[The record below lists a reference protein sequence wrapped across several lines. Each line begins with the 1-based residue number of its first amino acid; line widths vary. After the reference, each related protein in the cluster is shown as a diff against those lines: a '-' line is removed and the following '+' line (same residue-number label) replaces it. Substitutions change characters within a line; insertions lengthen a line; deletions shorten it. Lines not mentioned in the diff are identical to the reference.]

1 MKKHLLLLWLLLLGS
16 IGLAAAQSRQVQG
29 VVKDAKGE
37 TLPGVTVLVE
47 GTTNGAST
55 GANGDFNIT
64 LPANS
69 ANATLRFSYVG
80 YVSQAVKVGSQSTI
94 NVTLASD
101 SKQLDDVVVIG
112 YQEVQRRDVTGSVS
126 SVSAKQIK
134 DIPVNSA
141 AEALTGRLA
150 GVQLTASE
158 GSPGANVTVRVRGG
172 GSVTQ
177 DNSPLYVVD
186 GVQVEN
192 ALAVIAPQDIAS
204 VDVLKD
210 ASATAI
216 YGARGA
222 NGVVIITT
230 KTGREGKTVINY
242 NGFVGF
248 RKLAKTLDVMNPQQF
263 VDYQYERAN
272 SLGSTGLSAFKT
284 RFGTTN
290 FRSDTLQRLRNAS
303 DIDWQQ
309 EVFGRRALMQTH
321 NISVS
326 GGSKGT
332 TYSLSLTNNQENGIQ
347 QSSGYVR
354 NLLNFRFDN
363 KATEKLR
370 LGFNV
375 RYNDQV
381 IEGAGTST
389 NGTTPQGVS
398 TSSINTRLRNT
409 VIYAPL
415 TLPNLSSN
423 DPNAFDE
430 DFVTN
435 SNLVNPLVAIDN
447 DYRRNRRKVLNL
459 AGNASLQLAKG
470 LTFRSTGGIDIT
482 NSAIETFYGQYSPT
496 LRQPAGNFN
505 GQPFANILTNATT
518 SINNSNVLS
527 YNYIT
532 GKHTFDALIGEEIY
546 QQLSTEQNIQTK
558 YLPKELTP
566 EQAIA
571 NINQGVLPA
580 GGTFAQPLPTTD
592 RDEYRLLSGFARLNY
607 NYDERYLFTATVR
620 ADGSSKF
627 GANNRVGYFPA
638 ASAAWRIS
646 REAFMKDISQISDL
660 KLRVSVGE
668 AGNNRI
674 ENFLYSQLFQTGNS
688 QYVFNGVAYNG
699 AASTR
704 LPNPNLK
711 WESTSSR
718 NVGIDLAL
726 FNNRLQLTADAYY
739 NTTHDLLVAV
749 PISSVSGYTSQTRN
763 IGSTTNRGLE
773 LQLTSTIIQTPDFSW
788 TATANTAMNRGRI
801 ESLGDAQSILSYSG
815 WASSDI
821 SNDFL
826 TQVGGTV
833 GQFYGYVV
841 DYTSGNGKGFYTADD
856 FTGYNAS
863 TKTWT
868 PKPGVVDDN
877 ATTGNPLAPGT
888 IRLKDLNGDG
898 VITEADRQV
907 IGNANPKLVGG
918 LNQQFTYKNFDA
930 SVFLNFVYG
939 NDVYNANKIEFTTSR
954 YAYANLLATM
964 NDRFRTID
972 ANGATI
978 TSAETSRNLNQNAS
992 IWTPTRKNF
1001 LSSYAIENGSFV
1013 RVNNVTF
1020 GYTLPKA
1027 VLSRAKV
1034 TQLRLYVTLNNLYV
1048 FTKYSGYDPEA
1059 NTRQGPKS
1067 PLTPGVDYAAYPR
1080 SRGFLFGANLSF

>member
-1 MKKHLLLLWLLLLGS
+1 MKKYYFLLWLLLFGG
-16 IGLAAAQSRQVQG
+16 IGLAAAQSHQVQG
-29 VVKDAKGE
+29 VVKSAEGE

-55 GANGDFNIT
+55 GANGDFSIT
-64 LPANS
+64 LPAGS
-69 ANATLRFSYVG
+69 DNATLRFSYVG
-80 YVSQAVKVGSQSTI
+80 FVSKEVTVGSQSTI

-101 SKQLDDVVVIG
+101 SKQLEDVVVIG
-112 YQEVQRRDVTGSVS
+112 YQAVQRRDVTGSVS
-126 SVSAKQIK
+126 SVGAQQIK

-141 AEALTGRLA
+141 AEALAGRLA
-150 GVQLTASE
+150 GVQLTSSE
-158 GSPGANVTVRVRGG
+158 GSPGANVVVRVRGG

-192 ALAVIAPQDIAS
+192 ALAVIAPQDIQS

-230 KTGREGKTVINY
+230 KAGREGKTVISY
-242 NGFVGF
+242 NGFVGV
-248 RKLAKTLDVMNPQQF
+248 RALAKKLDVMNPSQF
-263 VDYQYERAN
+263 VDYQFERAT
-272 SLGSTGLSAFKT
+272 SLGSTGLSAFKS
-284 RFGTTN
+284 RFGTTR
-290 FRSDTLQRLRNAS
+290 FRSDTLQNLRNTPN
-303 DIDWQQ
+303 IDWQNK
-309 EVFGRRALMQTH
+309 VFGRKALMQTH
-321 NISVS
+321 NVSVS
-326 GGSKGT
+326 GGNKGT
-332 TYSLSLTNNQENGIQ
+332 TYSLSLTNNQEDGIQ
-347 QSSGYVR
+347 VSSGYVR
-354 NLLNFRFDN
+354 NLLNFRFDT
-363 KATEKLR
+363 KASEKLR

-409 VIYAPL
+409 VLYLPL
-415 TLPNLSSN
+415 ELPNISST
-423 DPNAFDE
+423 DPNVFDE

-459 AGNASLQLAKG
+459 AGNASFIIVKD

-482 NSAIETFYGQYSPT
+482 NSSLESFYGPYSPT

-505 GQPFANILTNATT
+505 LQPFANVNTGVTT

-527 YNYIT
+527 YTFKT
-532 GKHTFDALIGEEIY
+532 GKHSFDALLGEEVY
-546 QQLSTEQNIQTK
+546 QQLTTSQNIQTK
-558 YLPKELTP
+558 YLPKEITA

-571 NINQGVLPA
+571 NINQGVLP
-580 GGTFAQPLPTTD
+580 GSTFAQPSPTTD
-592 RDEYRLLSGFARLNY
+592 RDEYRLLSGFGRLNY
-607 NYDERYLFTATVR
+607 NFDEKYLLTATLR

-638 ASAAWRIS
+638 ASVAWRIS
-646 REAFMKDISQISDL
+646 REAFLADVSQISDL
-660 KLRVSVGE
+660 KLRVSYGE

-674 ENFLYSQLFQTGNS
+674 QNFLYSQLYQTGNS
-688 QYVFNGVAYNG
+688 QYAFNDVSYNG

-711 WESTSSR
+711 WESTTSR
-718 NVGIDLAL
+718 NLGVDLAM
-726 FNNRLQLTADAYY
+726 FNNRVQLTADVYY
-739 NTTHDLLVAV
+739 NTTHDLLVDV
-749 PISSVSGYTSQTRN
+749 PISSISGYTSQTRN

-773 LQLTSTIIQTPDFSW
+773 LQLSGNIIQTPDFTWS
-788 TATANTAMNRGRI
+788 ANANAAMNRGRI
-801 ESLGDAQSILSYSG
+801 ESLGSASSIFSSSG

-821 SNDFL
+821 SSDFL
-826 TQVGGTV
+826 TQVGSPV
-833 GQFYGYVV
+833 GQMFGYVV
-841 DYTSGNGKGFYTADD
+841 DYSGGNGKGFYTADD

-863 TKTWT
+863 TGRWT
-868 PKPGVVDDN
+868 PKPGVADD
-877 ATTGNPLAPGT
+877 ASTTGNNLAPGT
-888 IRLKDLNGDG
+888 IRLKDLDGNG
-898 VITEADRQV
+898 VINEADRTI
-907 IGNANPKLVGG
+907 IGNANPKVVGG
-918 LNQQFTYKNFDA
+918 LNQQFTYKAFDA

-939 NDVYNANKIEFTTSR
+939 NDVYNANKIEFTTAR
-954 YAYANLLATM
+954 YAYANLLSTM
-964 NDRFRTID
+964 NNRFRTID
-972 ANGATI
+972 DNGVAI
-978 TSAETSRNLNQNAS
+978 TDLDVSRNLNQNAS

-1001 LSSYAIENGSFV
+1001 VSSWAIEDGSFL
-1013 RVNNVTF
+1013 RINNITL
-1020 GYTLPKA
+1020 GYTMPKT
-1027 VLSRAKV
+1027 LISRAKL
-1034 TQLRLYVTLNNLYV
+1034 TQLRFYVTLNNVYV

-1059 NTRQGPKS
+1059 NTRQGASS

-1080 SRGFLFGANLSF
+1080 SRGFLFGVNLSL